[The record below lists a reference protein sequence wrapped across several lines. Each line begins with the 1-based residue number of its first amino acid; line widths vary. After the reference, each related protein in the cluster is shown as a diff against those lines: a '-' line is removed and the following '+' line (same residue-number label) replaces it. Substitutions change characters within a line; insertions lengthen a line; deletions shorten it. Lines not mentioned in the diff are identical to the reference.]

1 MATVAGSAS
10 RNMRNQ
16 PLAEHNL
23 DRHSTSSGR
32 KTPVRHD
39 LTASYAEKRSDYF
52 TGARRDFVAM
62 LPDDGEASILEIGCG
77 TGATGALALAQGKCQ
92 RYVGVELMEP
102 AAAEARKV
110 LTEVITG
117 NVENLDL
124 EFPAASFDALIMS
137 EVLEHLA
144 DPWAVLRRLGPM
156 LKPGARVLASS
167 PNVSNWKII
176 RQLFRGRFDLTER
189 GIMDRTH
196 LRWFTPGTYGEMFES
211 CGFQVDKV
219 YPISPLK
226 PHQQVIAAVLGGKQH
241 LFCSQICV
249 SGRWS
254 GIRRV
259 M

>member
-1 MATVAGSAS
+1 MTDEQAEKNTV
-10 RNMRNQ
+10 Q
-16 PLAEHNL
+16 P
-23 DRHSTSSGR
+23 
-32 KTPVRHD
+32 D
-39 LTASYAEKRSDYF
+39 LIASYAAKRSDYF
-52 TGARRDFVAM
+52 TGARRDFVAL
-62 LPDDGEASILEIGCG
+62 LPDEPKASILEVGCG
-77 TGATGALALAQGKCQ
+77 TGATGALALAQGKCG

-110 LTEVITG
+110 LSEVITG
-117 NVENLDL
+117 NVESLDL
-124 EFPAASFDALIMS
+124 KFAAATFDALIMS

-144 DPWAVLRRLGPM
+144 DPWAVLRRLGP
-156 LKPGARVLASS
+156 LLRPGARVLASS

-176 RQLFRGRFDLTER
+176 RQLYRGRFDLTER

-211 CGFQVDKV
+211 CGFKVDKV

-226 PHQQVIAAVLGGKQH
+226 PHQRAVAFLLGGRQH

-254 GIRRV
+254 GGHRET
-259 M
+259 